1 MSDFQG
7 GDILASELSFS
18 TLSVLDK
25 LLHTKKIN
33 FIYPDSYNEKLRFI
47 AIPIRSKSQQ
57 GNVTPGYIWSRTR
70 SSWDQTSNSLTWK
83 ISFPT

>member
-7 GDILASELSFS
+7 GDILASEMSFS

-33 FIYPDSYNEKLRFI
+33 FIYPDSYDEELRFI
-47 AIPIRSKSQQ
+47 DIPIGEKSQQ
-57 GNVTPGYIWSRTR
+57 GNMTPGSIWSRTH
-70 SSWDQTSNSLTWK
+70 SSWDQTSN
-83 ISFPT
+83 